1 MLNIHRAQFTIASRP
16 TLEVTLFFA
25 TWRIFG
31 RSSTLLNQSIKQA
44 VWQADFCIA
53 VIGEKWLSIQ
63 DKIGSRRIDDPSNF
77 FRVELETA
85 ITIGIPIIPVLV
97 GGAKLLSAD
106 RLPESLCDI
115 ATLNAL
121 TLRGVSDFS
130 SKSVDL

>member
-1 MLNIHRAQFTIASRP
+1 
-16 TLEVTLFFA
+16 
-25 TWRIFG
+25 
-31 RSSTLLNQSIKQA
+31 LLNQSIKQA